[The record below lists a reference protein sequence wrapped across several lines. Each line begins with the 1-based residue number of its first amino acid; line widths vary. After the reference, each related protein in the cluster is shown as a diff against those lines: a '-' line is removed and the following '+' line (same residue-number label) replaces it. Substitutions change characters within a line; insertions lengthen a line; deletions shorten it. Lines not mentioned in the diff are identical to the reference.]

1 MKVLIFNSLYYPYRI
16 GGAEKSVQLLAESLV
31 LYGNT
36 VTVATLHE
44 GKGIKEE
51 LINGVRIVRFPLKNI
66 YWINEKGKKSIS
78 KFIWHIIDINNFLM
92 KHIVKRK
99 FEGEEF
105 DIVHTNNLA
114 GFSVSIWTWCQQKE

>member
-51 LINGVRIVRFPLKNI
+51 LINGVRIVRFPLK
-66 YWINEKGKKSIS
+66 
-78 KFIWHIIDINNFLM
+78 
-92 KHIVKRK
+92 
-99 FEGEEF
+99 
-105 DIVHTNNLA
+105 
-114 GFSVSIWTWCQQKE
+114 